1 MSDTNNSIVTDPTHI
16 AALVNRLNKNNCTLE
31 IKTTSPTGEL
41 YTLGASEILNIDIE
55 ENNVLFDA
63 IDKNTLSAG
72 QQIKIFT
79 KHDGIEIYFTTTVTK
94 LTTRNHSNY
103 FNAEIPTSITHK
115 QRRQQYRAVLQNLWK
130 IPVTLIDKSSKNPLS
145 AYVYNISTGGINV
158 RSSTSNFT
166 RIKKDAVIDT
176 VIQLP
181 NDSSIK
187 CKLLIRQA
195 NLNATSGI
203 QQLAGQFLN
212 LNAKQEKTIQSFVN
226 TVERNNIK
234 NRAQLQAS

>member
-16 AALVNRLNKNNCTLE
+16 AALVNRLKKNNCTLE
-31 IKTTSPTGEL
+31 IKIKSPTGEL
-41 YTLGASEILNIDIE
+41 YTLGASEILNVDTE
-55 ENNVLFDA
+55 KNNILFDA
-63 IDKNTLSAG
+63 IDKNRFSAG

-79 KHDGIEIYFTTTVTK
+79 KHDGIEIYFATTVTK
-94 LTTRNHSNY
+94 LTSRNHSNY
-103 FNAEIPTSITHK
+103 FNTEIPTSITHK

-130 IPVTLIDKSSKNPLS
+130 IPVTLIDKSKNHLS

-158 RSSTSNFT
+158 RSSTSNFKK
-166 RIKKDAVIDT
+166 IKQDAIIDT

-187 CKLLIRQA
+187 CKLLIRQT

-212 LNAKQEKTIQSFVN
+212 LNTKQEKTIQSFVN

-234 NRAQLQAS
+234 NRSQLQAS